1 MNKELLKQLES
12 KLKEKKQTIQKEL
25 EKFAKKDKKIEGDW
39 DTRFPK
45 WNGEV
50 GSAALEKAAD
60 EVEEYES
67 LLSIEFT
74 LEKKLRDIQ
83 KALDKIRKGE
93 YGLCEKCE
101 KSISPERL
109 KVIPEAK
116 FCKKCRK

>member
-12 KLKEKKQTIQKEL
+12 ELKEKKQTIQKEL

>member
-1 MNKELLKQLES
+1 MNKKLLNQLRS
-12 KLKEKKQTIQKEL
+12 KLEEKKQTIQKEL
-25 EKFAKKDKKIEGDW
+25 QRFAKKDKQIEGDW

-83 KALDKIRKGE
+83 KALDKMKKRD
-93 YGLCEKCE
+93 YGLCEKC
-101 KSISPERL
+101 KKPISPQRL

-116 FCKKCRK
+116 FCKNCRK